1 MAPKTRTSKD
11 KSDWRICPESG
22 VLYHTTD
29 AAAHATWLSAGASSL
44 TAPPYAHVRGK
55 QFRSQLSLAEDRTL
69 AAPSLS
75 ESVKFVSVFLPKPVL
90 NPCQIGFAGWVRV
103 SSGNGNGFEAV
114 LRAFPSNTAAV
125 SQTAM
130 SSNVANQ
137 AIGSQNAASQN
148 SGSQNAVTSLM
159 AGRYS
164 WLGRA
169 QAAGQ
174 LLAEDILS
182 VETFR
187 NVWKILFTVRRYV
200 ILNTYENRNIVLI
213 EYGIPP

>member
-1 MAPKTRTSKD
+1 
-11 KSDWRICPESG
+11 
-22 VLYHTTD
+22 
-29 AAAHATWLSAGASSL
+29 
-44 TAPPYAHVRGK
+44 
-55 QFRSQLSLAEDRTL
+55 
-69 AAPSLS
+69 
-75 ESVKFVSVFLPKPVL
+75 VSVFLPKPVL

-103 SSGNGNGFEAV
+103 SSIGNGFEAV

-130 SSNVANQ
+130 SPNVP
-137 AIGSQNAASQN
+137 IGSQNAASHN
-148 SGSQNAVTSLM
+148 SVSQNAGTSLV

-169 QAAGQ
+169 QAARQ

-187 NVWKILFTVRRYV
+187 NVWKILFTICDMSY
-200 ILNTYENRNIVLI
+200 TFGNRNIVLI
-213 EYGIPP
+213 ECQIFGRHYPTHRQHKKKYFQTSVAV

>member
-1 MAPKTRTSKD
+1 MAPKTRSSKE
-11 KSDWRICPESG
+11 KSDWRICPDSG
-22 VLYHTTD
+22 VMYYTTD
-29 AAAHATWLSAGASSL
+29 AAAHAAWLSAGASSL
-44 TAPPYAHVRGK
+44 TAPHYAHVRGK

-75 ESVKFVSVFLPKPVL
+75 ESVKYVSVFLPKAVL

-103 SSGNGNGFEAV
+103 SSIGSGFEAV

-130 SSNVANQ
+130 SPNV

-148 SGSQNAVTSLM
+148 SGSQNAVTSLV

-187 NVWKILFTVRRYV
+187 NVWKILFT
-200 ILNTYENRNIVLI
+200 ICPENKKIVLI
-213 EYGIPP
+213 EYPTLGIKVHYPTC

>member
-1 MAPKTRTSKD
+1 MAPKTRSSKD

-29 AAAHATWLSAGASSL
+29 AAAHAAWLSAGASSL

-55 QFRSQLSLAEDRTL
+55 QFRSQLTLTEERTL
-69 AAPSLS
+69 ASPSLS

-103 SSGNGNGFEAV
+103 SSSGNGFEAV
-114 LRAFPSNTAAV
+114 LRAFPSNTAL
-125 SQTAM
+125 ST
-130 SSNVANQ
+130 NVANQ

-148 SGSQNAVTSLM
+148 SGSQNAVTSLV
-159 AGRYS
+159 AGRYA

-187 NVWKILFTVRRYV
+187 NVGKILLPICHTPMKTR
-200 ILNTYENRNIVLI
+200 ILF
-213 EYGIPP
+213 

>member
-1 MAPKTRTSKD
+1 MAPKTRSSKD

-22 VLYHTTD
+22 VLYHTSD

-55 QFRSQLSLAEDRTL
+55 QFRSQLTLAEDRTL

-103 SSGNGNGFEAV
+103 SSIGNSFEAV
-114 LRAFPSNTAAV
+114 LRAFPSNTAL
-125 SQTAM
+125 ST
-130 SSNVANQ
+130 NVANQ
-137 AIGSQNAASQN
+137 SIGSQNAASQN
-148 SGSQNAVTSLM
+148 SVSQNAATSLV

-182 VETFR
+182 VQTFR
-187 NVWKILFTVRRYV
+187 NVWKILLPICHTPMKTR
-200 ILNTYENRNIVLI
+200 ILF
-213 EYGIPP
+213 